1 MRKDSLKKSL
11 AALQL
16 PPLCYLPL
24 NKSVDTFK
32 CVLRPIPE
40 ECHAFST
47 KARCPALILFE
58 LEEHPFQRDVAS
70 FEALELSDHYDDPS
84 ALEVD
89 APKAPSGSKF
99 KNPSSEPKVTSVWR
113 EDSNV
118 IVERI
123 IQGAVRFLSVTRG
136 DGPPQDQPEAPI
148 PEQKSAGSH
157 VSLGDMA
164 ETFGER
170 TERLRMA
177 SKDGSLPGWRL
188 GGLLAKSNDDVR
200 QEVFVMQV
208 RLKNNVN

>member
-1 MRKDSLKKSL
+1 MRKDALKKSL

-16 PPLCYLPL
+16 PQLCYLPL
-24 NKSVDTFK
+24 TKSIDPFK
-32 CVLRPIPE
+32 CVLRPIPD

-58 LEEHPFQRDVAS
+58 LEGHPLQKDVAS

-84 ALEVD
+84 ALDVD
-89 APKAPSGSKF
+89 APKTRSGSKF
-99 KNPSSEPKVTSVWR
+99 KDLSAESKITSVWR
-113 EDSNV
+113 EDNNV
-118 IVERI
+118 LVERI

-136 DGPPQDQPEAPI
+136 DLPAEDRPEAPI

-164 ETFGER
+164 ETFDER
-170 TERLRMA
+170 TERLRRA
-177 SKDGSLPGWRL
+177 SKDGVLDGWRL

-208 RLKNNVN
+208 L